1 MSPALIQRYVEAL
14 QAHLGSPSEETLSAA
29 YELGRAML
37 NSGDGLLDLSQMHHH
52 ALGQLLAA
60 KKLEP
65 ATLEA
70 AQAFFSE
77 VSSVFEMTSRGYRD
91 ANESLRARNQ
101 ELEQAKEAVE
111 ATSRELESFSY
122 SVSHDLR
129 APLRSID
136 GFSQA
141 LEEDNGAQLDDIG
154 KGHLKRVR
162 EATRRMS
169 ALIDDLLRLAR
180 ISRGE
185 LTREIVDLT
194 PIVKGI
200 FERLRRSDPARQITL
215 QVPEH
220 VMARGDPKLLGVAF
234 ENLLSNAW
242 KFTAR
247 KPSATI
253 EVGMKAPGAVYFV
266 RDDGAGFDM
275 KFVDRLFG
283 AFQRLHSQS
292 EFEGT
297 GIGLATVQR
306 IVRRHGGRI
315 WAEATVEKG
324 ATFYFTLG
332 E

>member
-1 MSPALIQRYVEAL
+1 MSPELLERYSSALGQ
-14 QAHLGSPSEETLSAA
+14 HLGAPCEETLSAA
-29 YELGRAML
+29 YELGRALM
-37 NSGDGLLDLSQMHHH
+37 SEGHGLMDLSALHHH
-52 ALGQLLAA
+52 ALGQLLARGQLDPS
-60 KKLEP
+60 KV
-65 ATLEA
+65 EA

-77 VSSVFEMTSRGYRD
+77 VSSVFEMAHRGYRE
-91 ANESLRARNQ
+91 ANESLKARNA

-111 ATSRELESFSY
+111 ATSRELEAFSY

-141 LEEDNGAQLDDIG
+141 LEEDNGPQLDDIG

-162 EATRRMS
+162 DAARRMTM
-169 ALIDDLLRLAR
+169 LIDDLLRLAR

-185 LTREIVDLT
+185 LTKEIVDLA
-194 PIVKGI
+194 PIVKTVV
-200 FERLRRSDPARQITL
+200 ERLRRGDPSRQVEL
-215 QVPEH
+215 VVPH
-220 VMARGDPKLLGVAF
+220 SLMARGDPRLLGVAL

-242 KFTAR
+242 KFTSKQPRAR
-247 KPSATI
+247 I
-253 EVGMKAPGAVYFV
+253 EVGMLPAGHVYFV

-275 KFVDRLFG
+275 KFVDRLFS
-283 AFQRLHSQS
+283 AFQRLHTQS

-297 GIGLATVQR
+297 GVGLATVQR

-315 WAEATVEKG
+315 WAEGAVGRG

>member
-1 MSPALIQRYVEAL
+1 MMAGLPARYSEAL
-14 QAHLGSPSEETLSAA
+14 RAHLAGPSEETLAAA
-29 YELGRAML
+29 YELGRDAMH
-37 NSGDGLLDLSQMHHH
+37 DGTSLLDLSAAHHH
-52 ALGQLLAA
+52 ALGQLAA
-60 KKLEP
+60 EQVLTP
-65 ATLEA
+65 GLLEA
-70 AQAFFSE
+70 ARAFLCE
-77 VSSVFEMTSRGYRD
+77 ALSVFEMVNRGYRA
-91 ANESLRARNQ
+91 ANESLRARNL

-141 LEEDNGAQLDDIG
+141 LEEDNGRQLDEVG
-154 KGHLKRVR
+154 RSHLKRVR
-162 EATRRMS
+162 EATRRMA

-185 LTREIVDLT
+185 LTKEIVDLT
-194 PIVKGI
+194 PIVRSI
-200 FERLRRSDPARQITL
+200 VERLRRAEPSRQVEL
-215 QVPEH
+215 VVPDH
-220 VMARGDPKLLGVAF
+220 LMARGDPRLLAVAL

-242 KFTAR
+242 KFTSKRPVAHL
-247 KPSATI
+247 
-253 EVGMKAPGAVYFV
+253 EVGLQPGKNVYFV
-266 RDDGAGFDM
+266 HDDGAGFDM
-275 KFVDRLFG
+275 RYSDRLFG
-283 AFQRLHSQS
+283 AFQRLHTVQ

-315 WAEATVEKG
+315 WAEAGVDQG

-332 E
+332 D

>member
-1 MSPALIQRYVEAL
+1 MNQGLLQRYVAAL
-14 QAHLGSPSEETLSAA
+14 EQHLKAPSEETLSAA
-29 YELGRAML
+29 YELGRAIM
-37 NSGDGLLDLSQMHHH
+37 SEGHGLIEVSLVHHH
-52 ALGQLLAA
+52 ALAQLSAA
-60 KKLEP
+60 QKLDP
-65 ATLEA
+65 ATVEA
-70 AQAFFSE
+70 AQGFFSE
-77 VSSVFEMTSRGYRD
+77 VLSVFDMTSRGYRE
-91 ANESLRARNQ
+91 ANESLRARNE
-101 ELEQAKEAVE
+101 ELERAKEAVE
-111 ATSRELESFSY
+111 ATSRELEAFSY

-141 LEEDNGAQLDDIG
+141 LEEDNGPQLDDIG
-154 KGHLKRVR
+154 RGHLRRVR

-185 LTREIVDLT
+185 LVKEIVDLT
-194 PIVKGI
+194 PMVKNSI
-200 FERLRRSDPARQITL
+200 ERLRRADPARQVEL
-215 QVPEH
+215 VVREH
-220 VMARGDPKLLGVAF
+220 LMARGDPRLLGVAI

-242 KFTAR
+242 KFTSNKPKAR
-247 KPSATI
+247 I
-253 EVGMKAPGAVYFV
+253 EVGMKPAGSVYFV

-283 AFQRLHSQS
+283 AFQRLHTQA

-297 GIGLATVQR
+297 GVGLATVQR

-315 WAEATVEKG
+315 WAEGAVGGG